1 MEENIMNKINV
12 EFNGGESRQNP
23 GVACDYM
30 IAKTE
35 IDGEEIEL
43 YAEILIDDFCKEHGL
58 DYDTDDLEAEDMIYQ
73 QLRDDIVEL
82 AREHGILENAMHFSW
97 D

>member
-1 MEENIMNKINV
+1 MNKINV

-35 IDGEEIEL
+35 VDGEEIEL
-43 YAEILIDDFCKEHGL
+43 YAEILIDDFCKERGL

>member
-1 MEENIMNKINV
+1 MNKINV

>member
-1 MEENIMNKINV
+1 MKKINV

-43 YAEILIDDFCKEHGL
+43 YAEILIDDFCKENGL

>member
-1 MEENIMNKINV
+1 MNKINV

-23 GVACDYM
+23 GVACNYM

-35 IDGEEIEL
+35 VDGEEIEL
-43 YAEILIDDFCKEHGL
+43 YAEILIDDFCN
-58 DYDTDDLEAEDMIYQ
+58 
-73 QLRDDIVEL
+73 
-82 AREHGILENAMHFSW
+82 EHGIDFEDEDFDPEEIDEDVYPVLRKEIVEQAAKYGITEDALKFWW

>member
-1 MEENIMNKINV
+1 MNKINV

-23 GVACDYM
+23 RVACDYM

-35 IDGEEIEL
+35 IDGEKIEL
-43 YAEILIDDFCKEHGL
+43 YAEVLIDEFCEEHDL
-58 DYDTDDLEAEDMIYQ
+58 DYYTDDLEAEDLIYQ
-73 QLRDDIVEL
+73 QLRDEIVEQ
-82 AREHGILENAMHFSW
+82 AKEHGILENALHFIW

>member
-1 MEENIMNKINV
+1 MNKINV

-43 YAEILIDDFCKEHGL
+43 YAEILIDDFCKENGL

>member
-1 MEENIMNKINV
+1 MNKINV

-82 AREHGILENAMHFSW
+82 AREHGILENTLHFSW

>member
-1 MEENIMNKINV
+1 MNKINV

-73 QLRDDIVEL
+73 QLRDDIVEQ